1 MVTVSAVLI
10 STKGR
15 PRNGREAHAERSALE
30 WDIGTQVGQDTDLS
44 EGLKWASVA
53 WSGAGVVSSGAA
65 GADICVAVT
74 CAVGICVAVTS
85 AVATC
90 VAVTSASNP
99 SNLSF

>member
-1 MVTVSAVLI
+1 M
-10 STKGR
+10 
-15 PRNGREAHAERSALE
+15 
-30 WDIGTQVGQDTDLS
+30 
-44 EGLKWASVA
+44 KWASVA
-53 WSGAGVVSSGAA
+53 WSGAGVESSGAA
-65 GADICVAVT
+65 EADICVAVT